1 MAKRQDTPVLEIEPG
16 VLDSV
21 EAHAY
26 SNLSAEVGGMLVGS
40 ISNGVTRIVGHVP
53 ATAAAAEQ
61 ISLTFTH
68 DVWAE
73 ILEVVNRDFSD
84 STIVGWYHT
93 HPSFGLFL
101 SQYDE
106 FIQRNFFAQPGQVAL
121 VIDPIE
127 GSLAWFV
134 ESGEEIKKFDE
145 SSTRRGAIRRPED
158 STSSIPRGVSRG
170 RVAIVVAAAA
180 LFAGTVGW
188 GIANLASPPD
198 TRVAL
203 IEKNDQYAQLQAS
216 FAELSQRFATIQ
228 AAPVLAVTVQ
238 DGDTMSSI
246 TQHWYGEDQSA
257 LVLAANSL
265 QSSND
270 LKVGDVLLLPGIPGV
285 RVADKLVAEL
295 PAVTPTPTGSPT
307 PTPNSTAT
315 PSPSSSGM

>member
-1 MAKRQDTPVLEIEPG
+1 MAKKQTPLVIEIEPG

-40 ISNGVTRIVGHVP
+40 VSNGATKIVGHVP
-53 ATAAAAEQ
+53 ATTAAAEQ

-73 ILEVVNRDFSD
+73 ILEVVNRDFPD

-145 SSTRRGAIRRPED
+145 SSTRRGASRRPGD
-158 STSSIPRGVSRG
+158 PTSSMPRGVSRG
-170 RVAIVVAAAA
+170 RVAIIVAAVA
-180 LFAGTVGW
+180 LITGTVGW

-203 IEKNDQYAQLQAS
+203 IEKNDQYAQLQSS
-216 FAELSQRFATIQ
+216 FAQLSQRFATIQ
-228 AAPVLAVTVQ
+228 AAPVLAVTVEN
-238 DGDTMSSI
+238 GDTILSI
-246 TQHWYGEDQSA
+246 TQHWYGDDQTA

-265 QSSND
+265 QSSD
-270 LKVGDVLLLPGIPGV
+270 AIKVGDVLLLPGVPGV
-285 RVADKLVAEL
+285 RVADKLAAEL
-295 PAVTPTPTGSPT
+295 PTVPPTPTGSPT
-307 PTPNSTAT
+307 PTPSATAT